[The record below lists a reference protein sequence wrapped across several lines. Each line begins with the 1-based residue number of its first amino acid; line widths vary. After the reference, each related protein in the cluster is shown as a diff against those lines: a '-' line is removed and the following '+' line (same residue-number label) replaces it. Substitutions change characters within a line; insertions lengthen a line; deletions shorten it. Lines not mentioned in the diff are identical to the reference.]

1 MSLWSSDEVYER
13 DPAKYPS
20 GWVPASLLRRMFLEA
35 PTFPL
40 GLRALLTT
48 PRHVAMNVIVATG
61 EDEALN
67 IELTPTSYFIT
78 QVPLAK
84 EILTHSNHF
93 KDPGFLEIKKYSVVN
108 FHDENTVAAVCSS
121 WLNEDKSIC
130 SWPIGPNAGDKLR
143 KNLPADLDAPKFPCQ
158 WLMSYNSL
166 KSARKGCIAAKSTDK
181 IPPSEFEETTHKKQ
195 RNTRKGQSAAKSTPS
210 TKYSESTSSDESS
223 LSSEECE
230 TLPVTSFIP
239 TTPSISLSTNSQV
252 QPLSALP
259 QSHNSSQAEEN
270 LFDQS
275 GNNETTF
282 SYVEITNP
290 ETVAELLTLVRDLK
304 TESQNLQ
311 AVVVKELVK
320 INETLV
326 ELLRRTSTLAPRVP
340 SALLDHPKLPVC
352 NKEDFYKLSDWLK
365 RDQSN
370 IEELSIQLG
379 YVGGRDLDNII
390 ARLLSGLISTELA
403 QTCSHSGKGKK
414 SEFGL
419 VGVFLDLVYSKGA
432 FHF

>member
-1 MSLWSSDEVYER
+1 MSS
-13 DPAKYPS
+13 
-20 GWVPASLLRRMFLEA
+20 
-35 PTFPL
+35 
-40 GLRALLTT
+40 
-48 PRHVAMNVIVATG
+48 
-61 EDEALN
+61 
-67 IELTPTSYFIT
+67 
-78 QVPLAK
+78 
-84 EILTHSNHF
+84 
-93 KDPGFLEIKKYSVVN
+93 EIKKYSVVN

-223 LSSEECE
+223 LSSDECE
-230 TLPVTSFIP
+230 TLP
-239 TTPSISLSTNSQV
+239 
-252 QPLSALP
+252 
-259 QSHNSSQAEEN
+259 AEEN

-290 ETVAELLTLVRDLK
+290 ETVAELVTLVRDLK

-326 ELLRRTSTLAPRVP
+326 ELLRRTSTLAPR
-340 SALLDHPKLPVC
+340 
-352 NKEDFYKLSDWLK
+352 

-379 YVGGRDLDNII
+379 YVGGRDLDDII

-403 QTCSHSGKGKK
+403 QTCSHSRKGKK

-419 VGVFLDLVYSKGA
+419 VGVFLDLVYRSVRHNSAEASTTNATIDVKIRTWLKNQKDPRKIANKTCPTSRNVQDSGQDNGTE
-432 FHF
+432 

>member
-1 MSLWSSDEVYER
+1 MSS
-13 DPAKYPS
+13 
-20 GWVPASLLRRMFLEA
+20 
-35 PTFPL
+35 
-40 GLRALLTT
+40 
-48 PRHVAMNVIVATG
+48 
-61 EDEALN
+61 
-67 IELTPTSYFIT
+67 
-78 QVPLAK
+78 
-84 EILTHSNHF
+84 
-93 KDPGFLEIKKYSVVN
+93 EIKKYSVVN

-166 KSARKGCIAAKSTDK
+166 KSASKGCIAAKSTDK

-282 SYVEITNP
+282 SYIEITNP
-290 ETVAELLTLVRDLK
+290 ETVAELVTLVRDLK
-304 TESQNLQ
+304 TESQSKLTGSGG
-311 AVVVKELVK
+311 EG
-320 INETLV
+320 
-326 ELLRRTSTLAPRVP
+326 
-340 SALLDHPKLPVC
+340 LDHPKLPVC

-379 YVGGRDLDNII
+379 YVGGRDLDDII

-419 VGVFLDLVYSKGA
+419 VGVFLDLVYKHRNGVGSRIRTEFEATMTIRISISNSFRVRAYAGDSNSDFEFVPGTTRA
-432 FHF
+432 TNPECVPNLGDDFRTNSYRMRRHIGI

>member
-1 MSLWSSDEVYER
+1 MSS
-13 DPAKYPS
+13 
-20 GWVPASLLRRMFLEA
+20 
-35 PTFPL
+35 
-40 GLRALLTT
+40 
-48 PRHVAMNVIVATG
+48 
-61 EDEALN
+61 
-67 IELTPTSYFIT
+67 
-78 QVPLAK
+78 
-84 EILTHSNHF
+84 
-93 KDPGFLEIKKYSVVN
+93 EIKKYSVVN

-290 ETVAELLTLVRDLK
+290 ETVAELVTLVRDLK

-340 SALLDHPKLPVC
+340 SLPSWIIQ
-352 NKEDFYKLSDWLK
+352 NYRF
-365 RDQSN
+365 
-370 IEELSIQLG
+370 SIQLG
-379 YVGGRDLDNII
+379 YVGGRDLDDII

-419 VGVFLDLVYSKGA
+419 VGVFLDLVYRSVRHNSAEASTTNATIDVKIRTWLKNQKDPRKIANKTCPTSRNVQDSGQDNGTE
-432 FHF
+432 

>member
-1 MSLWSSDEVYER
+1 MSS
-13 DPAKYPS
+13 
-20 GWVPASLLRRMFLEA
+20 
-35 PTFPL
+35 
-40 GLRALLTT
+40 
-48 PRHVAMNVIVATG
+48 
-61 EDEALN
+61 
-67 IELTPTSYFIT
+67 
-78 QVPLAK
+78 
-84 EILTHSNHF
+84 
-93 KDPGFLEIKKYSVVN
+93 EIKKYSVVN
-108 FHDENTVAAVCSS
+108 FHDENTVVAVCSS

-223 LSSEECE
+223 LSSDECE

-239 TTPSISLSTNSQV
+239 NTLSISLSTNSQV
-252 QPLSALP
+252 KPLLALP

-290 ETVAELLTLVRDLK
+290 ETVAELVTLVRDLK

-311 AVVVKELVK
+311 AVVVKEL
-320 INETLV
+320 
-326 ELLRRTSTLAPRVP
+326 
-340 SALLDHPKLPVC
+340 LDHPKLLVC

-370 IEELSIQLG
+370 IEELSIQLS
-379 YVGGRDLDNII
+379 YVGGRGLDDII

-419 VGVFLDLVYSKGA
+419 IGVFLDLVYKSVRHNSAEASTTIDVKIRTWLKNQKDPRKIANKTCPTSRNVQDSG
-432 FHF
+432 

>member
-1 MSLWSSDEVYER
+1 MSS
-13 DPAKYPS
+13 
-20 GWVPASLLRRMFLEA
+20 
-35 PTFPL
+35 
-40 GLRALLTT
+40 
-48 PRHVAMNVIVATG
+48 
-61 EDEALN
+61 
-67 IELTPTSYFIT
+67 
-78 QVPLAK
+78 
-84 EILTHSNHF
+84 
-93 KDPGFLEIKKYSVVN
+93 EIKKYSVVN

-158 WLMSYNSL
+158 WLMSY
-166 KSARKGCIAAKSTDK
+166 K
-181 IPPSEFEETTHKKQ
+181 TTHKKQ
-195 RNTRKGQSAAKSTPS
+195 RNTRKGQSAAKSTPC

-290 ETVAELLTLVRDLK
+290 ETVAELVTLVRDLK

-340 SALLDHPKLPVC
+340 RVPSWIIQ
-352 NKEDFYKLSDWLK
+352 NYRF
-365 RDQSN
+365 
-370 IEELSIQLG
+370 SIQLG
-379 YVGGRDLDNII
+379 YVGGRDLDDII

-419 VGVFLDLVYSKGA
+419 VGVFLDLVYRSVRHNSAEASTTNATIDVKIRTWLKNQKDPRKIANKTCPTSRNVQDSGQDNGTE
-432 FHF
+432 

>member
-1 MSLWSSDEVYER
+1 MSS
-13 DPAKYPS
+13 
-20 GWVPASLLRRMFLEA
+20 
-35 PTFPL
+35 
-40 GLRALLTT
+40 
-48 PRHVAMNVIVATG
+48 
-61 EDEALN
+61 
-67 IELTPTSYFIT
+67 
-78 QVPLAK
+78 
-84 EILTHSNHF
+84 
-93 KDPGFLEIKKYSVVN
+93 EIKKYSVVN

-275 GNNETTF
+275 GNNE
-282 SYVEITNP
+282 
-290 ETVAELLTLVRDLK
+290 
-304 TESQNLQ
+304 
-311 AVVVKELVK
+311 
-320 INETLV
+320 
-326 ELLRRTSTLAPRVP
+326 
-340 SALLDHPKLPVC
+340 
-352 NKEDFYKLSDWLK
+352 
-365 RDQSN
+365 
-370 IEELSIQLG
+370 
-379 YVGGRDLDNII
+379 
-390 ARLLSGLISTELA
+390 
-403 QTCSHSGKGKK
+403 
-414 SEFGL
+414 
-419 VGVFLDLVYSKGA
+419 
-432 FHF
+432 